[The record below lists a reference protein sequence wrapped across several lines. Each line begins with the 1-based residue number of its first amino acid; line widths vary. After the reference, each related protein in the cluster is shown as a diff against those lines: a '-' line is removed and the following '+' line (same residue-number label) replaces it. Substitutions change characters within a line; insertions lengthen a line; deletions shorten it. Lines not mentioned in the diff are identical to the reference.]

1 MGGRA
6 GGETG
11 GTLPRVNISLA
22 SATRAT
28 LGDDNNTHIYVVDC
42 IKMNTQVPLR
52 SSFAKTMVATV
63 REDID
68 AMDNDGQLLARM
80 EQGISDLWA
89 SPAVRGGDAD
99 EAFTIVR
106 LPSHVHALNKSL
118 YEPRVVSVGPYHL
131 GSDSTRAMQ
140 GHKWRFL
147 RDFLLRNAD
156 DGNGDGGGGGGGYLS
171 ACLRVARA
179 VEARAR
185 RCYGEALEMGS
196 DEFVQMLV
204 LDGCFVL
211 EFLLKWSE
219 SDVTELDAYMQWIWI
234 YVYYDLLLVEN
245 QIPFFVVARLFNI
258 AMAKD
263 LAGGGGG
270 AAAMG
275 DDDDAVDPRLLD
287 LIYKFFSLHEP
298 LCQVPAPS
306 QLTVHHLLHLQYQ
319 RMVMPPERRSTS
331 WRLSSRQ
338 SSSPYNIRR
347 ARMII
352 GGGATATP
360 LAIPCVTELQE
371 FGVAFREKL
380 SPASQFDVTF
390 RGGTMEIP
398 RLALSS
404 GARILLG
411 NLLALEQT
419 TRDWEEGIVTS
430 YLVLMNALV
439 NTSADVAVLQ
449 RRGVLDN
456 MLSNE
461 EAAAA
466 FFNRLGGC
474 ALFDPRGHHYARL
487 FADANEYRNHRWN
500 RYVAV
505 LKRDHLRTP
514 CSIISLLAAATLLC
528 ISQIHDELV
537 LCW

>member
-1 MGGRA
+1 MDDD
-6 GGETG
+6 E
-11 GTLPRVNISLA
+11 L
-22 SATRAT
+22 
-28 LGDDNNTHIYVVDC
+28 LG
-42 IKMNTQVPLR
+42 
-52 SSFAKTMVATV
+52 
-63 REDID
+63 
-68 AMDNDGQLLARM
+68 RM
-80 EQGISDLWA
+80 EQGIADLWA
-89 SPAVRGGDAD
+89 SPAVRGGDGDD

-106 LPSHVHALNKSL
+106 LPSHVHALNKTL

-131 GSDSTRAMQ
+131 GSDSTRGMQ

-147 RDFLLRNAD
+147 RDFLLRDSPA
-156 DGNGDGGGGGGGYLS
+156 GAGDRLD
-171 ACLRVARA
+171 ACVLEARA
-179 VEARAR
+179 MEERAR
-185 RCYGEALEMGS
+185 RCYGEPLEMGS

-219 SDVTELDAYMQWIWI
+219 SDAAAELDAYMQWTWI

-245 QIPFFVVARLFNI
+245 QIPFFVVAKLFSL
-258 AMAKD
+258 AMGKD
-263 LAGGGGG
+263 LGGGGG
-270 AAAMG
+270 AAGMG
-275 DDDDAVDPRLLD
+275 DDAVDQRLLD
-287 LIYKFFSLHEP
+287 LIYNFFSLHEP

-319 RMVMPPERRSTS
+319 RMVIAPERKGTLRRRPTS
-331 WRLSSRQ
+331 SRLTSRLSASL
-338 SSSPYNIRR
+338 YNIRTGISASVR
-347 ARMII
+347 ARMI
-352 GGGATATP
+352 GSTTTTP

-371 FGVAFREKL
+371 FGVAFREKA
-380 SPASQFDVTF
+380 SPVSQFDVMF

-398 RLALSS
+398 RLALNA
-404 GARILLG
+404 GARILLA

-419 TRDWEEGIVTS
+419 TRDWKEGIVTS

-439 NTSADVAVLQ
+439 NTAADVAVLQ

-461 EAAAA
+461 DAAAA

-487 FADANEYRNHRWN
+487 FADANEYCNHRWN
-500 RYVAV
+500 RYIAV

-528 ISQIHDELV
+528 ISVMSAGFLICRYRHA
-537 LCW
+537 CS

>member
-1 MGGRA
+1 
-6 GGETG
+6 
-11 GTLPRVNISLA
+11 
-22 SATRAT
+22 
-28 LGDDNNTHIYVVDC
+28 
-42 IKMNTQVPLR
+42 
-52 SSFAKTMVATV
+52 
-63 REDID
+63 
-68 AMDNDGQLLARM
+68 MDNDGQLLGRM

-89 SPAVRGGDAD
+89 SPAARGDGGGDD

-106 LPSHVHALNKSL
+106 LPSHVHAQNKSL
-118 YEPRVVSVGPYHL
+118 YEPRVVSVGPYDL
-131 GSDSTRAMQ
+131 GSGSTRAMQ

-147 RDFLLRNAD
+147 RDFLLQNA
-156 DGNGDGGGGGGGYLS
+156 GDGGGGGGGGGHLD
-171 ACLRVARA
+171 ACLREARA

-185 RCYGEALEMGS
+185 RCYGEPLEMGS
-196 DEFVQMLV
+196 DEFVQMV
-204 LDGCFVL
+204 
-211 EFLLKWSE
+211 
-219 SDVTELDAYMQWIWI
+219 
-234 YVYYDLLLVEN
+234 N
-245 QIPFFVVARLFNI
+245 QIPFFVVAKLFN
-258 AMAKD
+258 

-275 DDDDAVDPRLLD
+275 DDDDDAVDQRLLD

-319 RMVMPPERRSTS
+319 RMVMPPERRSTTS
-331 WRLSSRQ
+331 RLSSRQ
-338 SSSPYNIRR
+338 SASPCNKYSI
-347 ARMII
+347 A
-352 GGGATATP
+352 GGATAATP

-371 FGVAFREKL
+371 FGVAFREKA
-380 SPASQFDVTF
+380 SPVSQFDVTF

-404 GARILLG
+404 GARILLA

-419 TRDWEEGIVTS
+419 TGDWEGEGIVTS

-439 NTSADVAVLQ
+439 NTGADVAVLQ

-466 FFNRLGGC
+466 FFNRFGGC

-500 RYVAV
+500 RYIAV

-528 ISQIHDELV
+528 ISVMSAGFIICHYRHA
-537 LCW
+537 CS

>member
-1 MGGRA
+1 M
-6 GGETG
+6 
-11 GTLPRVNISLA
+11 V
-22 SATRAT
+22 
-28 LGDDNNTHIYVVDC
+28 
-42 IKMNTQVPLR
+42 
-52 SSFAKTMVATV
+52 VATASV

-68 AMDNDGQLLARM
+68 AAMDNDGQLLGRM

-89 SPAVRGGDAD
+89 SPAARGDGGGDD
-99 EAFTIVR
+99 ETFTIVR
-106 LPSHVHALNKSL
+106 LPSHVHAQNKSL

-131 GSDSTRAMQ
+131 GSGSTRAMQ

-147 RDFLLRNAD
+147 RDFLLRNA
-156 DGNGDGGGGGGGYLS
+156 GDGGGGGGHLD
-171 ACLRVARA
+171 ACLREARA

-185 RCYGEALEMGS
+185 RCYGEPLEMGS

-211 EFLLKWSE
+211 EFLLEWSE
-219 SDVTELDAYMQWIWI
+219 SESGAAELDAYMRWIWI

-245 QIPFFVVARLFNI
+245 QIPFFVVAKLFN
-258 AMAKD
+258 

-275 DDDDAVDPRLLD
+275 DDDDDAVDQRLLD

-319 RMVMPPERRSTS
+319 RMVMPPERRSTTS
-331 WRLSSRQ
+331 RLSSRQ
-338 SSSPYNIRR
+338 SASPCNKYSI
-347 ARMII
+347 A
-352 GGGATATP
+352 GGATAATP

-371 FGVAFREKL
+371 FGVAFREKA

-404 GARILLG
+404 GARILLA

-419 TRDWEEGIVTS
+419 TGDWEGEGIVTS

-439 NTSADVAVLQ
+439 NTGADVAVLQ

-500 RYVAV
+500 RYIAV

-528 ISQIHDELV
+528 ISVMSAGFIICHYRHA
-537 LCW
+537 CS

>member
-1 MGGRA
+1 M
-6 GGETG
+6 
-11 GTLPRVNISLA
+11 V
-22 SATRAT
+22 
-28 LGDDNNTHIYVVDC
+28 
-42 IKMNTQVPLR
+42 
-52 SSFAKTMVATV
+52 VATASV

-68 AMDNDGQLLARM
+68 AAMDNDGQLLGRM

-89 SPAVRGGDAD
+89 SPAARGDGGGDD

-106 LPSHVHALNKSL
+106 LPSHVHAQNKSL
-118 YEPRVVSVGPYHL
+118 YEPRVVSVGPYDL
-131 GSDSTRAMQ
+131 GSGSTRAMQ

-147 RDFLLRNAD
+147 RDFLLQNA
-156 DGNGDGGGGGGGYLS
+156 GDGGGGGGGGGHLD
-171 ACLRVARA
+171 ACLREARA

-185 RCYGEALEMGS
+185 RCYGEPLEMGS
-196 DEFVQMLV
+196 DEFVQMVV

-219 SDVTELDAYMQWIWI
+219 SESGAAELDAYIRWIWI

-245 QIPFFVVARLFNI
+245 QIPFFVVAKLFN
-258 AMAKD
+258 

-275 DDDDAVDPRLLD
+275 DDDDDAVDQRLLD

-306 QLTVHHLLHLQYQ
+306 QLT
-319 RMVMPPERRSTS
+319 
-331 WRLSSRQ
+331 
-338 SSSPYNIRR
+338 
-347 ARMII
+347 
-352 GGGATATP
+352 
-360 LAIPCVTELQE
+360 
-371 FGVAFREKL
+371 
-380 SPASQFDVTF
+380 
-390 RGGTMEIP
+390 
-398 RLALSS
+398 
-404 GARILLG
+404 
-411 NLLALEQT
+411 T
-419 TRDWEEGIVTS
+419 TGDWEGEGIVTS

-439 NTSADVAVLQ
+439 NTGADVAVLQ

-466 FFNRLGGC
+466 FFNRFGGC

-500 RYVAV
+500 RYIAV

-528 ISQIHDELV
+528 ISVMSAGFIICHYRHA
-537 LCW
+537 CS

>member
-1 MGGRA
+1 
-6 GGETG
+6 
-11 GTLPRVNISLA
+11 
-22 SATRAT
+22 
-28 LGDDNNTHIYVVDC
+28 
-42 IKMNTQVPLR
+42 
-52 SSFAKTMVATV
+52 
-63 REDID
+63 
-68 AMDNDGQLLARM
+68 MDNDGQLLGRM

-89 SPAVRGGDAD
+89 SPAARGGVGGDGGGDD

-131 GSDSTRAMQ
+131 GSGSTRAMQ

-147 RDFLLRNAD
+147 RDFLLRNAGD
-156 DGNGDGGGGGGGYLS
+156 GDGGGGCGGHLE
-171 ACLRVARA
+171 AFLREARA

-185 RCYGEALEMGS
+185 RCYGEPLEMGS

-219 SDVTELDAYMQWIWI
+219 SESDVAELDAYTRWVWI

-245 QIPFFVVARLFNI
+245 QIPFFVVAKLFN
-258 AMAKD
+258 
-263 LAGGGGG
+263 LAGCGGGG

-275 DDDDAVDPRLLD
+275 DDDADAVDPRLLD

-319 RMVMPPERRSTS
+319 RMVMPPERRPTS
-331 WRLSSRQ
+331 RLSR
-338 SSSPYNIRR
+338 PCKYNI
-347 ARMII
+347 
-352 GGGATATP
+352 GGATAATP

-371 FGVAFREKL
+371 FGVAFREKA

-404 GARILLG
+404 GARILLA

-419 TRDWEEGIVTS
+419 TRDWEGEGIVTS

-439 NTSADVAVLQ
+439 NTGADVAVLQ

-528 ISQIHDELV
+528 ISVMSAGFIICHYRHA
-537 LCW
+537 CS